1 MKNPGYEKKNFL
13 VKRPLLELFTQLYF
27 IHSYIVDKSQIPTF
41 QSRPYLNKVPKLW
54 GEKLGTPPIS
64 YIVDKSQIPTFQSRP
79 YLNKVHKLWEEKLGT
94 PPY

>member
-1 MKNPGYEKKNFL
+1 MKNPGYEEKNFL

-54 GEKLGTPPIS
+54 GEKLGTPLLVTLLTNP
-64 YIVDKSQIPTFQSRP
+64 KSLPFNQGLI
-79 YLNKVHKLWEEKLGT
+79 
-94 PPY
+94 